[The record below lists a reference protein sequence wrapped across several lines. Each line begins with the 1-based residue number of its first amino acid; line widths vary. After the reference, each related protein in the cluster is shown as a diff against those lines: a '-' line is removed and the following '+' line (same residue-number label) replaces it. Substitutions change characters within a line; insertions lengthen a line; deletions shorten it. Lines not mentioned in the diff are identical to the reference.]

1 MMRIAGRTLYS
12 VCVATALLAAAA
24 CRREPVPTVDT
35 SVRRVPSLQSAATQP
50 PPANDF
56 PGPDRSVATI
66 ISASW
71 DNEDSRDRVGEADTV
86 MSLLGIVA
94 GMSVA
99 DIGAGSGYY
108 SVRLSARVGAG
119 GQVYA
124 EDIMPAYVSDLRKRI
139 ARDSISARRR
149 RNGGTTLSNIKIIL
163 GTPDNPR
170 LSRASVD
177 RALLVHMYHEI
188 TQPYALLY
196 NLFPALKPGAR
207 VGVVDV
213 DRPTSSHGTP
223 PALLK
228 CEMSA
233 AGYDQVEFHTL
244 GVGYLAVFA
253 PIRQRSPG
261 EVSAAISKPEFIQ
274 RRC

>member
-1 MMRIAGRTLYS
+1 MRIVAGPLQFI
-12 VCVATALLAAAA
+12 CVAITLLAAGA

-35 SVRRVPSLQSAATQP
+35 SVRRVPAVQSTAPQP
-50 PPANDF
+50 PPASAF
-56 PGPDRSVATI
+56 PRPDRSVATI

-94 GMSVA
+94 GMSAA

-108 SVRLSARVGAG
+108 SVRLSARVGGAG
-119 GQVYA
+119 RVYA

-139 ARDSISARRR
+139 ARDSINARKRG
-149 RNGGTTLSNIKIIL
+149 NGGTTLSNVEIIL
-163 GTPDNPR
+163 GTPDNPH
-170 LSRASVD
+170 LPRASVD

-196 NLFPALKPGAR
+196 NLFPALKPGSR
-207 VGVVDV
+207 VGIVDV

-228 CEMSA
+228 CEMGA

-253 PIRQRSPG
+253 PVRQSSPG

>member
-1 MMRIAGRTLYS
+1 
-12 VCVATALLAAAA
+12 
-24 CRREPVPTVDT
+24 
-35 SVRRVPSLQSAATQP
+35 
-50 PPANDF
+50 
-56 PGPDRSVATI
+56 
-66 ISASW
+66 
-71 DNEDSRDRVGEADTV
+71 
-86 MSLLGIVA
+86 
-94 GMSVA
+94 
-99 DIGAGSGYY
+99 
-108 SVRLSARVGAG
+108 
-119 GQVYA
+119 
-124 EDIMPAYVSDLRKRI
+124 MPAYVADLRKRI
-139 ARDSISARRR
+139 ERDSINARRR
-149 RNGGTTLSNIKIIL
+149 GNDGTTLSNVEIIL

-170 LSRASVD
+170 LPRASVD

-233 AGYDQVEFHTL
+233 AGYDQIEFHRL
-244 GVGYLAVFA
+244 AVGYLAVFA
-253 PIRQRSPG
+253 PVKQSSPG
-261 EVSAAISKPEFIQ
+261 EVRAAISKPNFIQ

>member
-1 MMRIAGRTLYS
+1 
-12 VCVATALLAAAA
+12 
-24 CRREPVPTVDT
+24 
-35 SVRRVPSLQSAATQP
+35 
-50 PPANDF
+50 
-56 PGPDRSVATI
+56 
-66 ISASW
+66 
-71 DNEDSRDRVGEADTV
+71 

-108 SVRLSARVGAG
+108 SVRLSARVGGAG
-119 GQVYA
+119 RVYA

-139 ARDSISARRR
+139 ARDSISARKRG
-149 RNGGTTLSNIKIIL
+149 NGGTTLSNVEIIL
-163 GTPDNPR
+163 GTPDNPH
-170 LSRASVD
+170 LPRASVD

-253 PIRQRSPG
+253 PVRQSSPG

>member
-1 MMRIAGRTLYS
+1 MRIVERALRFGCLAS
-12 VCVATALLAAAA
+12 ALLAAGA
-24 CRREPVPTVDT
+24 CRREPALTVDT
-35 SVRRVPSLQSAATQP
+35 SVRRVVPVESPATRP
-50 PPANDF
+50 LPGIAF
-56 PGPDRSVATI
+56 PRPDRRVASI
-66 ISASW
+66 VSASW
-71 DNEDSRDRVGEADTV
+71 DDEDARDRAGEADSV
-86 MSLLGIVA
+86 MSLLAIVA
-94 GMSVA
+94 GMGVA

-108 SVRLSARVGAG
+108 AVRLSRRVGPSG
-119 GQVYA
+119 RVYA
-124 EDIMPAYVSDLRKRI
+124 EDITPAYLSDLRKRI
-139 ARDSISARRR
+139 GKDSINS
-149 RNGGTTLSNIKIIL
+149 RNRGNDATTFGNIDVIL

-170 LSRASVD
+170 LPQASVD

-196 NLFPALKPGAR
+196 NLFPALKPGSR

-244 GVGYLAVFA
+244 EVGYLAVFA
-253 PIRQRSPG
+253 PVKQRSPG
-261 EVSAAISKPEFIQ
+261 EVSAAIERPGFNQ